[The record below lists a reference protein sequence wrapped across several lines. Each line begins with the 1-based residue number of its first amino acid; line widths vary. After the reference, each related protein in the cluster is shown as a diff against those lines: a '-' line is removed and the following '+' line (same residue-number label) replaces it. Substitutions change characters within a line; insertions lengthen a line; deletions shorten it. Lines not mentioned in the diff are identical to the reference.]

1 MGITAKIGT
10 LVGVFLLVLVS
21 TTAYSLLQ
29 MAGLQARLKELGEQT
44 APLRIALEKIHAA
57 RQDQVINMERILRL
71 SKEVA
76 QKPEVKDAYKKAETE
91 IEASWNTIDT
101 EARNVDSIIAA
112 AIKQAPSEGSA
123 AKLEKIGQSCKDLYP
138 KRAEYRRSVENL
150 LGSLRQGKPAES
162 EMLVPEV
169 EKLGERA
176 NTANVGVREEIV
188 KFMGDSLT
196 EARQEQQS
204 TIRGVLI
211 IGLIGIMLAVGW
223 SFLIVRT
230 ITLPLRSL
238 LSLSSQIAQ
247 GNLSVAELSETRD
260 EVGQLCASFNRMKK
274 SLRDLLS
281 HSVQLTT
288 EVGAAA
294 RQIGTAA
301 QQQVSSLAQANT
313 SVGEIS
319 TTSEEFKTTIQEFT
333 DRARAVGEAAGETAK
348 RTSEGRELTQASST
362 KVSQIRTNA
371 EAAGESVLNLS
382 EHMQRISEITT
393 AVKEIAEQTKLLA
406 LNASIEAARAGEEGR
421 GFAVVATQVRELA
434 NQSREASERIATVIA
449 DGQRAM
455 QVVVTKIEEGNRL
468 SDECNEMIQKTAQRF
483 NEISSAVDQTS
494 QAMKQIA
501 VTAQQQQTGI
511 AEVVTSLNE
520 IKGGSEESVASA
532 QQSQKAV
539 LKLEERARELNEAMA
554 KFKTA

>member
-1 MGITAKIGT
+1 MGIAAKIGT
-10 LVGVFLLVLVS
+10 LLGVFLLVLVG
-21 TTAYSLLQ
+21 TTAYSLVQ
-29 MAGLQARLKELGEQT
+29 MAGLQGRLRELGEQT
-44 APLRIALEKIHAA
+44 APLRIALEKIMAA
-57 RQDQVINMERILRL
+57 RQDQIIHTERILRL
-71 SKEVA
+71 SKEGV
-76 QKPEVKDAYKKAETE
+76 QKPELKEVQKKAEQE
-91 IEASWNTIDT
+91 IEAAWNIVET
-101 EARNVDSIIAA
+101 EARNADAIIAG
-112 AIKQAPSEGSA
+112 AIKQAPNEESA

-150 LGSLRQGKPAES
+150 LSNLRQGKSAEA
-162 EMLVPEV
+162 EALVPEV
-169 EKLGERA
+169 DKLSDRSNAA
-176 NTANVGVREEIV
+176 NQAVREEII
-188 KFMGDSLT
+188 KFMAESMS
-196 EARQEQQS
+196 EARMEQQS

-211 IGLIGIMLAVGW
+211 IGILGLLVSVGW
-223 SFLIVRT
+223 SFLIVRNIT
-230 ITLPLRSL
+230 IPLRNL
-238 LSLSSQIAQ
+238 LSLSSQISQ
-247 GNLSVAELSETRD
+247 GNLSVPELNETRD
-260 EVGQLCASFNRMKK
+260 EVGQLCASFNKMKK
-274 SLRDLLS
+274 SLRDLLA

-333 DRARAVGEAAGETAK
+333 DRARAVGEAAAETAK

-371 EAAGESVLNLS
+371 EGAGESVLNLS

-468 SDECNEMIQKTAQRF
+468 SDECNELIQKTSQRF
-483 NEISSAVDQTS
+483 NEIAGAVDQTS

-539 LKLEERARELNEAMA
+539 LKLEERARELNDAMA